1 MLRPSAILLP
11 AALCGLFA
19 AAPSAA
25 QDSLPPAAGGM
36 TTSLGQP
43 PERNWFAGASAGTM
57 WESNGVAQPVGF
69 ATLGNRVS
77 IGSPVTAILGGA
89 LEGFIGFR
97 GGDLDGGGRALL
109 SILTNRFQGGVE
121 YNAGEGQL
129 HAMLGF
135 TAPIRRGG
143 IFGGGSWARLEWS
156 IGNSLRVSVLTPLA
170 NPLAGRTRPRRDQV
184 VVAPRRSTDE
194 PSPPSLP
201 GLDDALANVRA
212 AAIRIQQLTVP
223 YIDAPG
229 ADPRAALAPAIT
241 QLRSP
246 APPPIPS
253 GDSGFAVDAVVRFYH
268 GELARAFSIAVSG
281 RAFGVGESSALGD
294 SLAQVARTALLSRA
308 VYPYNRQLG
317 QWKPDG
323 TFASLAAYARGDFA
337 RQLAAASLPPDVQ
350 APALYVFQALLASID
365 SVRARAATAWGD
377 NRLLWLPLQ
386 LGLLPDQHDTQQEL
400 DGIIEQA
407 VGQSFTP
414 GNRAWYVINEEFQVE
429 ATQSILAARNFH
441 VLWIHDF
448 SGRNDLGAPDPTSL
462 KYVVHA
468 YLRALTDAVRRYD
481 AERTMPMYLIFLD
494 QHYYEQNGARV
505 WLDILERP
513 LDATPRFA
521 KGHQDF
527 EDSVRTAQEELRE
540 AVRQSTLLQ
549 AESRQYGRAWL
560 RNVVKVQVN
569 VTFPA
574 DPSFWGP
581 GILPVIGY
589 PDNIMR
595 DHRKILF
602 YDLSEED
609 PYSGKAIFTGVGIGE
624 HYVGQTWEDR
634 ALALQG
640 PAALAL
646 KEDARRLLLSQG
658 MTEEQI
664 PYPLRPRP
672 LPPNYWA
679 LVEAQVAATPSGD
692 QHAMELHNL
701 TGYQSKPINVARAVL
716 YNLMPPGSVV
726 KIPDSLWGSALY
738 AAILA
743 GSAFRGVR
751 VMLVAPSLVSAPS
764 SGWPQMG
771 ITHDLFA
778 RLIVVQQELGP
789 ELEAAGGMLKTGIYS
804 PGLGVLEVEARFGA
818 AYRNGRRTPFM
829 RRLFPI
835 SPELEAMLTGLSQA
849 TPDSGAVRLA
859 EPLSPKLHMK
869 AGFFATRE
877 GWDSLISRPEMAGVF
892 AAFMALTDPD
902 GRTQDMSM
910 EERSDLISASSQALV
925 EAFTRSLTP
934 EARSHVAYFLMLGS
948 ANMDY
953 RSMLMDG
960 EAAVLVSGWSSVVA
974 LIDFSLVM
982 NLSVWIDDLAL
993 LDDLLPPPSGFQRAV
1008 GRMVRPAL

>member
-1 MLRPSAILLP
+1 
-11 AALCGLFA
+11 
-19 AAPSAA
+19 
-25 QDSLPPAAGGM
+25 
-36 TTSLGQP
+36 
-43 PERNWFAGASAGTM
+43 
-57 WESNGVAQPVGF
+57 V
-69 ATLGNRVS
+69 
-77 IGSPVTAILGGA
+77 
-89 LEGFIGFR
+89 
-97 GGDLDGGGRALL
+97 
-109 SILTNRFQGGVE
+109 
-121 YNAGEGQL
+121 
-129 HAMLGF
+129 
-135 TAPIRRGG
+135 
-143 IFGGGSWARLEWS
+143 
-156 IGNSLRVSVLTPLA
+156 
-170 NPLAGRTRPRRDQV
+170 
-184 VVAPRRSTDE
+184 
-194 PSPPSLP
+194 
-201 GLDDALANVRA
+201 
-212 AAIRIQQLTVP
+212 
-223 YIDAPG
+223 
-229 ADPRAALAPAIT
+229 
-241 QLRSP
+241 
-246 APPPIPS
+246 
-253 GDSGFAVDAVVRFYH
+253 
-268 GELARAFSIAVSG
+268 
-281 RAFGVGESSALGD
+281 
-294 SLAQVARTALLSRA
+294 
-308 VYPYNRQLG
+308 
-317 QWKPDG
+317 
-323 TFASLAAYARGDFA
+323 
-337 RQLAAASLPPDVQ
+337 
-350 APALYVFQALLASID
+350 LYVFQSLLASVD
-365 SVRARAATAWGD
+365 SVRARAASAWGD

-386 LGLLPDQHDTQQEL
+386 LGLLPEQHDTQQEL

-407 VGQSFTP
+407 VGQEFTP

-429 ATQSILAARNFH
+429 ATQSILAARIFH

-481 AERTMPMYLIFLD
+481 TQRTLPMYLIFLD

-513 LDATPRFA
+513 LDATPHFA
-521 KGHQDF
+521 KGHEDF
-527 EDSVRTAQEELRE
+527 EDSVRTAQDELRE
-540 AVRQSTLLQ
+540 AVRQSALLQ

-560 RNVVKVQVN
+560 RNLVKVQVN

-602 YDLSEED
+602 YDLTEED
-609 PYSGKAIFTGVGIGE
+609 PYSGKALFTGVGIGE

-634 ALALQG
+634 ALELQG
-640 PAALAL
+640 PAALRL

-658 MTEEQI
+658 LTEEQI

-679 LVEAQVAATPSGD
+679 LVEAQVAATPSGE

-716 YNLMPPGSVV
+716 YNLMPPGSIV

-738 AAILA
+738 AALLA

-751 VMLVAPSLVSAPS
+751 VLLVAPSLVSAPS

-789 ELEAAGGMLKTGIYS
+789 ELEASGGMLKTGIYN

-835 SPELEAMLTGLSQA
+835 SADLESMLTTLSQA
-849 TPDSGAVRLA
+849 PQPPGAERLVE
-859 EPLSPKLHMK
+859 EPSPKLHMK

-892 AAFMALTDPD
+892 EAFMALAEAN
-902 GRTQDMSM
+902 GRTQGMSM
-910 EERSDLISASSQALV
+910 EARADLISASSQALV
-925 EAFTRSLTP
+925 VAFMRSLTP
-934 EARSHVAYFLMLGS
+934 EARSRVAYFLMVGS

-960 EAAVLVSGWSSVVA
+960 EVAVLVSGWSSVVA

-982 NLSVWIDDLAL
+982 NLSVWVDDLAL
-993 LDDLLPPPSGFQRAV
+993 LDDLLPPPTGFQRAV
-1008 GRMVRPAL
+1008 ARMVRPAL

>member
-11 AALCGLFA
+11 AALYGMLA
-19 AAPSAA
+19 AAPAAA

-43 PERNWFAGASAGTM
+43 PKRNWFAGASAGTM
-57 WESNGVAQPVGF
+57 WASDGVAQPVGF
-69 ATLGNRVS
+69 ATLGNHVS
-77 IGSPVTAILGGA
+77 IGSPVTAILGGS

-97 GGDLDGGGRALL
+97 GGELDGGGRALL

-121 YNAGEGQL
+121 YNAGQGQL

-135 TAPIRRGG
+135 TAPVRRGG
-143 IFGGGSWARLEWS
+143 IFGAGSWARLEWS
-156 IGNSLRVSVLTPLA
+156 IGNSLRVSVLAPLA
-170 NPLAGRTRPRRDQV
+170 NPRAGRTRPRRDQV
-184 VVAPRRSTDE
+184 VVAPRSSTDE
-194 PSPPSLP
+194 PSPMSDP

-223 YIDAPG
+223 YLDAPG
-229 ADPRAALAPAIT
+229 ADPRAALAPTLT

-253 GDSGFAVDAVVRFYH
+253 GDSGLAVDAVVRFYH
-268 GELARAFSIAVSG
+268 GELARAFSIAASG
-281 RAFGVGESSALGD
+281 RAYGVGESSVMGD

-308 VYPYNRQLG
+308 VYPYNRLLG

-337 RQLAAASLPPDVQ
+337 RQLAATSLPPERQTTV
-350 APALYVFQALLASID
+350 LYVFQAVLASVD
-365 SVRARAATAWGD
+365 SVRARAAAAWGD

-400 DGIIEQA
+400 DGIIEEA

-429 ATQSILAARNFH
+429 ATQSILAARDYH

-448 SGRNDLGAPDPTSL
+448 SGRNDEGAPDPTSL

-481 AERTMPMYLIFLD
+481 TQRTMPMYLIFLD
-494 QHYYEQNGARV
+494 QHYYELNDARV

-513 LDATPRFA
+513 LDATPHFA
-521 KGHQDF
+521 KGHEDF
-527 EDSVRTAQEELRE
+527 EDSVRTAQNELRE

-560 RNVVKVQVN
+560 RNLVKVQVN

-602 YDLSEED
+602 YDLTEED
-609 PYSGKAIFTGVGIGE
+609 PYSGKALFTGVGIGE
-624 HYVGQTWEDR
+624 HYVGKTWEDR
-634 ALALQG
+634 ALELQG
-640 PAALAL
+640 PAALRL

-679 LVEAQVAATPSGD
+679 LVAAQVAATPSGD

-738 AAILA
+738 AALLT

-751 VMLVAPSLVSAPS
+751 VLLVVPSLVSAPS
-764 SGWPQMG
+764 PGWPQMAVA
-771 ITHDLFA
+771 HDLFA
-778 RLIVVQQELGP
+778 RLIVIQQELGP
-789 ELEAAGGMLKTGIYS
+789 ELEASGGMLKTGVYN
-804 PGLGVLEVEARFGA
+804 PGIGVLDVQARFGA
-818 AYRNGRRTPFM
+818 AYLNGRRTPFM

-835 SPELEAMLTGLSQA
+835 SPPLEAMLTALSQ
-849 TPDSGAVRLA
+849 TPQAPGAVRFVE
-859 EPLSPKLHMK
+859 EPSPKLHMK

-877 GWDSLISRPEMAGVF
+877 GWDSLISKPEMADVF
-892 AAFMALTDPD
+892 KAYWAQVGPD
-902 GRTQDMSM
+902 GLGQRMSV
-910 EERSDLISASSQALV
+910 EERADLITASSQLLV
-925 EAFTRSLTP
+925 DAFMNSLTP
-934 EARSHVAYFLMLGS
+934 EARRHVAYYLMLGS

-974 LIDFSLVM
+974 VIDFSLVM

-993 LDDLLPPPSGFQRAV
+993 LDDLLPPPTGFQRAV
-1008 GRMVRPAL
+1008 ARMVRPAL